1 MHPEISFAV
10 LMFFLFGAPVLA
22 QADVPVL
29 NPDPAGEALGDV
41 PLAGPTYNDAG
52 ITPNINDLGLGATG
66 INIPGTDVP
75 IESLIDLLDGTAGDR
90 LLSVN
95 ASSIQG
101 IFNNSLSDAFS
112 KAADRLN
119 GAFNPAAALLGYGDK
134 ALLQA
139 GVSIDQRAKAGIG
152 IPDDVA
158 QEIFADVRER
168 FGEFAEEGRV
178 ASNMLRKAAI
188 DAETVGLYSDK
199 EGTDGT
205 EYGFF
210 TKKGAKQRED
220 LLKSLN
226 KGLKELKGKEAN
238 VEQKQLTAAGTS
250 LNASGQAETKVQG
263 LADQTKATIDTAAA
277 KSEAAQSTQ
286 FAVKAGNE
294 LLQGL
299 GKGLL
304 DIEKAKS
311 AANVL
316 DKKARVAQ
324 IEAAKVESQKQM
336 HMANSLNELNKSLGA
351 QKEEA
356 KLTRNAINRNTE
368 QLLKDSEQED
378 FYNAYGANGAVE
390 AQGLMALPD
399 FSRSANSGGR

>member
-1 MHPEISFAV
+1 MHRKISLALLISLLSV
-10 LMFFLFGAPVLA
+10 TPVWA
-22 QADVPVL
+22 QAVV
-29 NPDPAGEALGDV
+29 DPNAEALGDV
-41 PLAGPTYNDAG
+41 PLGNGPTYNNAG
-52 ITPNINDLGLGATG
+52 ITPNINDLGLGSTG

-75 IESLIDLLDGTAGDR
+75 IESLVDLLDGTAGDR

-112 KAADRLN
+112 KAADRVN
-119 GAFNPAAALLGYGDK
+119 GAFNPAAALLGYGNK

-139 GVSIDQRAKAGIG
+139 GVSIDKRAKAGIG

-178 ASNMLRKAAI
+178 ANNMLSKAAI

-199 EGTDGT
+199 EGPDGI
-205 EYGFF
+205 EYGFL
-210 TKKGAKQRED
+210 TKKGAQQRED

-226 KGLKELKGKEAN
+226 KGLKALKDKESN
-238 VEQKQLTAAGTS
+238 VQQKQLTEAGTN
-250 LNASGQAETKVQG
+250 LNAAGQAENKVQG
-263 LADQTKATIDTAAA
+263 LADATKAKVDAAAA
-277 KSEAAQSTQ
+277 KAESAQSTQ
-286 FAVKAGNE
+286 FAVKAAAE

-299 GKGLL
+299 GTGLL
-304 DIEKAKS
+304 DIEKAQS

-316 DKKARVAQ
+316 DKKARFAQ
-324 IEAAKVESQKQM
+324 IQAAKIESQKQM
-336 HMANSLNELNKSLGA
+336 HMANSLNELNKSLSS

-356 KLTRNAINRNTE
+356 KLTRNAINRNTN
-368 QLLKDSEQED
+368 QLLKESDRED
-378 FYNAYGANGAVE
+378 FYNAYAANGVVE
-390 AQGLMALPD
+390 AQGLTGLPD
-399 FSRSANSGGR
+399 FSRSANTGGGK